1 MSKQVYSQRYQA
13 FLRKLKQAR
22 EQKGLTQKQV
32 AELLGK
38 PQSFV
43 SKCESGERRV
53 DFVELLDFVRIYEVP
68 QAGLVAVCANSL

>member
-13 FLRKLKQAR
+13 FLRKLRQAR

-32 AELLGK
+32 AESLGK

-68 QAGLVAVCANSL
+68 LSDFEV